1 MSLGNYFGYS
11 TVLIKIRKVKKPQ
24 NGFPMLQPAS
34 HPNIIGLVEAFYD
47 DGFIYLTYNYSGHVV
62 SLLQVMS
69 TPTVKLN
76 EPEIATICWAIL
88 LGLEYLHDRLN
99 LGHGNI
105 NCSNILLFSD
115 GTVKIGEHGAFSSC
129 KSELMA

>member
-1 MSLGNYFGYS
+1 
-11 TVLIKIRKVKKPQ
+11 VLIKVREVKKPQ

-76 EPEIATICWAIL
+76 EPEIATICWAVL
-88 LGLEYLHDRLN
+88 LGLEYLHNRLK

-105 NCSNILLFSD
+105 KRSNIVLLSD

-129 KSELMA
+129 QSELMS